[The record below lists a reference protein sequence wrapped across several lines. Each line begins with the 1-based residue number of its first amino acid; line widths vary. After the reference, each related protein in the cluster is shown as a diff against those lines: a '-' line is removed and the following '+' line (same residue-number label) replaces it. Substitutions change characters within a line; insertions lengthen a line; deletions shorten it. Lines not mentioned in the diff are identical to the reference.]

1 MARVEKYQETPPD
14 DGVIVHQSVP
24 PIPLMM
30 GFPHLSKG
38 LDGFLIGDLD
48 RTAREVAESMAAP
61 VEIDLAMPVD
71 LGLGN
76 AAAATKA
83 GGRVER
89 PHPPLSVRRAAVVR
103 HHGVGIS
110 AVIFKTVAAAARCFR
125 SGAGGP

>member
-30 GFPHLSKG
+30 GFMDFLIYQKG
-38 LDGFLIGDLD
+38 RGGFLIGDLD
-48 RTAREVAESMAAP
+48 RMAREVAES

-83 GGRVER
+83 GGRGMLFPR
-89 PHPPLSVRRAAVVR
+89 
-103 HHGVGIS
+103 
-110 AVIFKTVAAAARCFR
+110 
-125 SGAGGP
+125 